1 MPIFVL
7 TNRKIMMPG
16 RGRPVNGGSIEE
28 VLKSVRDAVGPNEL
42 KNLYVDGGETIR
54 QFMDAGLL
62 STLCLSRFLK
72 VELGRGVPLLEKK
85 GSDMLSAMKP
95 AYKVRE
101 RERERGAYNLDLLCK
116 MSYPNN
122 NIFVSFLVVFKGLR
136 RGAGTGNVR
145 F

>member
-1 MPIFVL
+1 M
-7 TNRKIMMPG
+7 
-16 RGRPVNGGSIEE
+16 
-28 VLKSVRDAVGPNEL
+28 RDAVGPNEL

-101 RERERGAYNLDLLCK
+101 RERERGVYIWPCFVKCHTLTIISLCHF
-116 MSYPNN
+116 SW
-122 NIFVSFLVVFKGLR
+122 S
-136 RGAGTGNVR
+136 
-145 F
+145 